1 MKRGFLI
8 LFLICARMMKTQV
21 EEVVDDLDEAMGDVD
36 HMVTIVEEDE
46 VLLFWN
52 NRQVR
57 CKERLV
63 A

>member
-1 MKRGFLI
+1 
-8 LFLICARMMKTQV
+8 MMKTQV
-21 EEVVDDLDEAMGDVD
+21 EEVVDELDEAIGEVD
-36 HMVTIVEEDE
+36 PMVTIVEEDE

-57 CKERLV
+57 CKQFSV